1 MLYVSATLMVVS
13 VLTGV
18 IAAIAGLSGV
28 IQALP
33 AGLVVG
39 ASLMLGYAAAC
50 AMDASEV
57 RRGERD
63 GN

>member
-1 MLYVSATLMVVS
+1 MVVS